1 MFFGTALIA
10 VIFEAL
16 AGYPD
21 AVFRAIGH
29 PVTWLGRLI
38 AWCDRTWN
46 SDCDSHEARRAWGV
60 ATVVLL
66 LAASFLVGKVLMA
79 VLPAILCGVL
89 ASCLLAQRSLHQHVE
104 AVATALER
112 DGLDAA
118 RQAVS
123 MIVGR
128 DTAELDE
135 AAVSR
140 AAIESLAENFSDG
153 VVAPLFWTAV
163 GSLPGGIAYKAI
175 NTADSMIGHKSPR
188 HLAFGWAAA
197 RLDDVL
203 NLPASRLSLL
213 WFSAAAMVTPGASPQ
228 GAWQAAW
235 RDAGHHDS
243 PNAGWPEAAMAGA
256 LGLKL
261 AGPRLYDGDLTDDH
275 WMGDGRAE
283 LTTADIRRALS
294 LYRNACGLQIA
305 VLAILY
311 ALSF

>member
-153 VVAPLFWTAV
+153 VVAPLLWTAV

-175 NTADSMIGHKSPR
+175 NTAESAADSVAEATVVEASVTSE
-188 HLAFGWAAA
+188 ASE
-197 RLDDVL
+197 
-203 NLPASRLSLL
+203 PAS
-213 WFSAAAMVTPGASPQ
+213 APAS
-228 GAWQAAW
+228 
-235 RDAGHHDS
+235 D
-243 PNAGWPEAAMAGA
+243 
-256 LGLKL
+256 
-261 AGPRLYDGDLTDDH
+261 
-275 WMGDGRAE
+275 
-283 LTTADIRRALS
+283 
-294 LYRNACGLQIA
+294 
-305 VLAILY
+305 
-311 ALSF
+311 

>member
-46 SDCDSHEARRAWGV
+46 SDRDSHEARRAWGV

-66 LAASFLVGKVLMA
+66 LAVSLLVGKVLMA

-235 RDAGHHDS
+235 RDAGHH
-243 PNAGWPEAAMAGA
+243 
-256 LGLKL
+256 
-261 AGPRLYDGDLTDDH
+261 GDRRGH
-275 WMGDGRAE
+275 A
-283 LTTADIRRALS
+283 RRA
-294 LYRNACGLQIA
+294 RTPDRPPA
-305 VLAILY
+305 
-311 ALSF
+311 ALRRAARPREKSSSAPFLPRAAYPGSS